1 MPDYNTKDV
10 RHITAYAIKESIDLN
25 NRRIRFVISS
35 DKLDRDRERVEV
47 NAVAGAIPA
56 FAANPVFMAAH
67 MHRAMDAHPTV
78 IGSWDT
84 DSFKALAHHSEMD
97 AVFGTTDLAEQYWKN
112 YSSRHQ
118 RAVSIGFIP
127 LEGHEEVS
135 EKFGRIFV
143 ITKLELIEI
152 SAVAVGSNREALAK
166 SFLEDPDFKCSF
178 EAAVK
183 LAVEGEMK
191 KVSAAVEQHFDEI
204 KMLITG
210 AAGYADHLLSDDPE
224 LPGPDGK
231 SEDDSNVLEKILESV
246 TTVKNEKESTHG

>member
-1 MPDYNTKDV
+1 MSLEYNTKDV
-10 RHITAYAIKESIDLN
+10 RHITAYAIKDSIDLT
-25 NRRIRFVISS
+25 NRRIRFIISS

-47 NAVAGAIPA
+47 KAIADAIPA
-56 FAANPVFMAAH
+56 FSANPVFMAAH
-67 MHRAMDAHPTV
+67 MHRTMDATPTV
-78 IGSWDT
+78 IGSWET

-97 AVFGTTDLAEQYWKN
+97 ATFGTTNLAEQYWKN

-118 RAVSIGFIP
+118 RAVSIGFMP

-166 SFLEDPDFKCSF
+166 GLADNAQF

-183 LAVEGEMK
+183 
-191 KVSAAVEQHFDEI
+191 AAVDLQMKQLTLLIETHFEEM

-210 AAGYADHLLSDDPE
+210 AAGYAEHLLGGDLDLPE
-224 LPGPDGK
+224 HPEK
-231 SEDDSNVLEKILESV
+231 SEEEVSVLENILE
-246 TTVKNEKESTHG
+246 TINNVKDSQNG